1 MNYVKKWLLC
11 AVVLLLIAGFVGAG
25 NVFAETVIYGPEVFT
40 RITGSPTKTMHQFNV
55 PDTSGSFELIVR
67 NGESDWGRI
76 SSAVIMLNGTQVLG
90 PNAFNQGV
98 GTIVVPVQLQPTNEL
113 SVELRSAPGNS
124 LQVSIVSSE
133 DLNQQGEIN
142 GIGIKADGSPVANAQ
157 VTVQFPATGESFQTT
172 TSGAGVFQFTNVP
185 KAGNFVTT
193 VESLD
198 GYTGSSSSFVTDESH
213 IANVTV
219 VLSAPGS
226 GSIVGTVYLANGMPA
241 PNAVVSVNFMETDY
255 GATVVTSAN
264 GIYQISGVPTDG
276 SLVLTAFD
284 PVTATYGSLIS
295 YLTPS
300 FSQRTLNLWISA
312 PQNINPQFVNGDFAN
327 GTLDGWTTEGDVQ
340 IIPKSSAFP
349 AAVSA
354 MTAELS
360 QTPLVSTI
368 ATMEAVCSPSPFSA
382 LVTTAGDN
390 NAVGQLS
397 QTFKVAPWQ
406 DTLTGRIRFVSDE
419 WPEWYGTQFNDSY
432 VVTLITPGGAKVL
445 AKGNLNSSSW
455 GGGVS
460 GFNGAVAEI
469 SVSADVSAFIG
480 KTVTLSIKVSDV
492 GDKIVDSGVVVSDFK
507 IVDKNAR
514 NYHSS
519 GSWTSD
525 TTISGQFGQ
534 VVWITVKNVNV
545 LGTGISISNDK
556 GQSKE
561 SHLLPYIPVTFQF
574 STFDAEPINWQF
586 DVSAKAD
593 AFVVT
598 YTIESTW
605 IPGMPS
611 NPCP

>member
-1 MNYVKKWLLC
+1 MNHIKQWLLC
-11 AVVLLLIAGFVGAG
+11 AAALLAIAGFIGVG

-40 RITGSPTKTMHQFNV
+40 RMAGSPSKTKHEFIA

-67 NGESDWGRI
+67 NGEGDWGRI
-76 SSAVIMLNGTQVLG
+76 SSAVITLNGTQVLG
-90 PNAFNQGV
+90 PNAFNQGA
-98 GTIVVPVQLQPTNEL
+98 GTIVVPVQLQPTNDL

-124 LQVSIVSSE
+124 IQVSIVSSE
-133 DLNQQGEIN
+133 DLKKMGEIN

-172 TSGAGVFQFTNVP
+172 TSDAGVFKFTNVP
-185 KAGNFVTT
+185 KAGNFITT
-193 VESLD
+193 IDSID

-213 IANVTV
+213 VANVTV
-219 VLSAPGS
+219 IVSVPGS
-226 GSIVGTVYLANGMPA
+226 GNIFGTVYLSNGMPA

-255 GATVVTSAN
+255 VATVVTSTN
-264 GIYQISGVPTDG
+264 GTYQISGVPPDG

-284 PVTATYGSLIS
+284 PVSAAHGSLIS

-300 FSQRTLNLWISA
+300 HSQRTFNLFISA
-312 PQNINPQFVNGDFAN
+312 PQNINPYFINGDFAN

-349 AAVSA
+349 SGVSA
-354 MTAELS
+354 MTANPY
-360 QTPLVSTI
+360 QTSLVSAF
-368 ATMEAVCSPSPFSA
+368 ATAGEECAPAPFSA
-382 LVTTAGDN
+382 LVTTAGDD

-397 QTFKVAPWQ
+397 QTFKVGPGQ

-419 WPEWYGTQFNDSY
+419 WPQWYGTQFNDSY
-432 VVTLITPGGAKVL
+432 VVTLITPGGTKVL
-445 AKGNLNSSSW
+445 AKGNLNSSVW
-455 GGGVS
+455 GEGIY
-460 GFNGAVAEI
+460 GFNGAVEEI
-469 SVSADVSAFIG
+469 SVSADVSAFVG

-492 GDKIVDSGVVVSDFK
+492 GDKIIDSGVVVSDFK

-525 TTISGQFGQ
+525 TKVSGQFGQ
-534 VVWITVKNVNV
+534 VVWITVNNVNW
-545 LGTGISISNDK
+545 LGTGISISSNK
-556 GQSKE
+556 GQYKE
-561 SHLLPYIPVTFQF
+561 SHLLPYLPVTFQF
-574 STFDAEPINWQF
+574 STFSAEPISWQF

-605 IPGMPS
+605 IPGMPP